1 MKKKTPPPKKNKERY
16 LTTKTLRWNT
26 CLEIARTLYH
36 SKISEANL
44 KIQLET
50 FIDQSVDQCY

>member
-1 MKKKTPPPKKNKERY
+1 MKKKTPPPRKKNERY

-36 SKISEANL
+36 SRISDADL
-44 KIQLET
+44 KMQIET
-50 FIDQSVDQCY
+50 FVDQSLNQC